1 MTDSTPLTTANLDAR
16 VGRRQALRIGG
27 LSVSLAALVAACG
40 TERTGDSDPGR
51 VGNADPV
58 LAQPDYEVNDIVL
71 LRTASSLE
79 LTAVAVYETAK
90 GLGVLEG
97 STAALV
103 DRLQANHQATADKM
117 GQLTEAAGG
126 TAWTDTNPWI
136 MERAIAPIVDTI
148 AASDDAGRDVI
159 NLAITLENLAA
170 STHQSLTGILTESEQ
185 RLATANASA
194 EESRHSAALIL
205 SAFGTNNRFSPAFV
219 GEDVNRTV
227 DNTLAMYAINTA
239 FGSLAQQELIIGEP
253 DENGSRTTFLLAT
266 PAANSFIYEELSEL
280 TP

>member
-16 VGRRQALRIGG
+16 VGRRQVLRIGG
-27 LSVSLAALVAACG
+27 LSVSLAALGAACG
-40 TERTGDSDPGR
+40 NDRGGDTAPGR

-58 LAQPDYEVNDIVL
+58 LPQPDYAVNDIVL

-79 LTAVAVYETAK
+79 LTAVAVYEIAK

-97 STAALV
+97 STAELV
-103 DRLQANHQATADKM
+103 ERLQANHQATADKM
-117 GQLTEAAGG
+117 AELTVAAGG

-148 AASDDAGRDVI
+148 STSDDVLRDVI

-170 STHQSLTGILTESEQ
+170 STHQSLTGILTEPAQ

-194 EESRHSAALIL
+194 EESRQSAALIL
-205 SAFGTNNRFSPAFV
+205 NVFGIGNQFSPALV
-219 GEDVNRTV
+219 NEDVERTPE
-227 DNTLAMYAINTA
+227 NTLAMYAITST
-239 FGSLAQQELIIGEP
+239 FGSLAQQELIIGET
-253 DENGSRTTFLLAT
+253 DENGSRTTFLFAT
-266 PAANSFIYEELSEL
+266 PAANSFIYEELS
-280 TP
+280 

>member
-40 TERTGDSDPGR
+40 TDRGGDTAPGR
-51 VGNADPV
+51 VGNADPI
-58 LAQPDYEVNDIVL
+58 LPPPDYAVNDVVL

-97 STAALV
+97 STAELV
-103 DRLQANHQATADKM
+103 ERLQANHQATADKM
-117 GQLTEAAGG
+117 AELTEAAGG

-136 MERAIAPIVDTI
+136 MERAVAPIVDTI
-148 AASDDAGRDVI
+148 TMSDDVLRDVI

-170 STHQSLTGILTESEQ
+170 STHQSLTGILTEPKQ
-185 RLATANASA
+185 RLATANAST
-194 EESRHSAALIL
+194 EESRHSAALVL
-205 SAFGTNNRFSPAFV
+205 NVFGTGNRFSPALV
-219 GEDVNRTV
+219 NEDVERTPQ
-227 DNTLAMYAINTA
+227 NTLAMYAINSA
-239 FGSLAQQELIIGEP
+239 FGSLAQQELIVGEA
-253 DENGSRTTFLLAT
+253 DENGARTTFILAT
-266 PAANSFIYEELSEL
+266 PAANSFIYEELS
-280 TP
+280 

>member
-40 TERTGDSDPGR
+40 DDRGGDTAPGR
-51 VGNADPV
+51 VGNADPI
-58 LAQPDYEVNDIVL
+58 LSPPDYAVNNVVL

-79 LTAVAVYETAK
+79 LTALAVYDTAK

-97 STAALV
+97 STAELV
-103 DRLQANHQATADKM
+103 ERLQANHQATADKM
-117 GQLTEAAGG
+117 AELTVAAGG

-148 AASDDAGRDVI
+148 STSDDVLRDVI

-170 STHQSLTGILTESEQ
+170 STHQSLTGILTEPEQ

-194 EESRHSAALIL
+194 QESRHSAALIL
-205 SAFGTNNRFSPAFV
+205 NAFGTGNRFSPALV
-219 GEDVNRTV
+219 NEDVERTPE
-227 DNTLAMYAINTA
+227 NTLAMYAINST
-239 FGSLAQQELIIGEP
+239 FGSLAQQELIIGEA
-253 DENGSRTTFLLAT
+253 DENGSRTTFLLST
-266 PAANSFIYEELSEL
+266 PAANSFIYEELS
-280 TP
+280 

>member
-40 TERTGDSDPGR
+40 DDRGGDTAPGR
-51 VGNADPV
+51 VGNADPI
-58 LAQPDYEVNDIVL
+58 LSPPDYAVNNVVL

-79 LTAVAVYETAK
+79 LTAVAVYDTAK

-97 STAALV
+97 STAELV
-103 DRLQANHQATADKM
+103 ERLQANHQATADKM
-117 GQLTEAAGG
+117 AELTVAAGG

-148 AASDDAGRDVI
+148 STSDDVLRDVI

-170 STHQSLTGILTESEQ
+170 STHQSLTSILTEPEQ
-185 RLATANASA
+185 RLATANAST
-194 EESRHSAALIL
+194 EESRHSAALVL
-205 SAFGTNNRFSPAFV
+205 KAFGTSNRFSPALV
-219 GEDVNRTV
+219 DEEVNRTLE
-227 DNTLAMYAINTA
+227 NTLAMYAINSA
-239 FGSLAQQELIIGEP
+239 FGSLAQKELIIGEA
-253 DENGSRTTFLLAT
+253 DESGSRTTFLLAT
-266 PAANSFIYEELSEL
+266 PAANSFIYEELG
-280 TP
+280 

>member
-40 TERTGDSDPGR
+40 DNRDGDTAPGR
-51 VGNADPV
+51 VGNADPI
-58 LAQPDYEVNDIVL
+58 LPLPDYDVNNVVL

-97 STAALV
+97 STADLV
-103 DRLQANHQATADKM
+103 DRIQANHQATADKM
-117 GQLTEAAGG
+117 AELTEAAGG

-136 MERAIAPIVDTI
+136 MERAIVPIVETI
-148 AASDDAGRDVI
+148 AMSDDMARDVI

-170 STHQSLTGILTESEQ
+170 STHQSLTSILTEPEQ
-185 RLATANASA
+185 RLATANAA
-194 EESRHSAALIL
+194 TEESRHSAALVL
-205 SAFGTNNRFSPAFV
+205 KAFGTSNRFSPALV
-219 GEDVNRTV
+219 DEEVNRTLE
-227 DNTLAMYAINTA
+227 NTLAMYAINSA
-239 FGSLAQQELIIGEP
+239 FGSLAQKELIIGEA
-253 DENGSRTTFLLAT
+253 DESGSRTTFLLAT
-266 PAANSFIYEELSEL
+266 PAANSFIYEELG
-280 TP
+280 

>member
-40 TERTGDSDPGR
+40 NDRTGDTAPGR
-51 VGNADPV
+51 VGNADPI
-58 LAQPDYEVNDIVL
+58 LPLPDYAVNNVVL

-97 STAALV
+97 STADLV
-103 DRLQANHQATADKM
+103 DRIQANHQATADKM
-117 GQLTEAAGG
+117 AELTEAAGG

-136 MERAIAPIVDTI
+136 MERAIAPIVETI
-148 AASDDAGRDVI
+148 SMSDDVRRDVI

-170 STHQSLTGILTESEQ
+170 STHQKLTAILTEPAQ
-185 RLATANASA
+185 RLATANAST
-194 EESRHSAALIL
+194 EESRHSAALVL
-205 SAFGTNNRFSPAFV
+205 DAFGTANRFSPALV
-219 GEDVNRTV
+219 GEDVERTPE
-227 DNTLAMYAINTA
+227 NTLALYAINSA
-239 FGSLAQQELIIGEP
+239 FGSLAQQELIVGEA
-253 DENGSRTTFLLAT
+253 DENGSRTTFLLST
-266 PAANSFIYEELSEL
+266 PAANSFIYEELS
-280 TP
+280 

>member
-40 TERTGDSDPGR
+40 NDRTGDTAPGR
-51 VGNADPV
+51 VGNADPI
-58 LAQPDYEVNDIVL
+58 LPLPDYPVNDVVL

-97 STAALV
+97 STADLV
-103 DRLQANHQATADKM
+103 DRIQANHQATADKM
-117 GQLTEAAGG
+117 AALTEAAGG

-136 MERAIAPIVDTI
+136 MERAIAPILDTI
-148 AASDDAGRDVI
+148 GMSDDVGRDVI

-170 STHQSLTGILTESEQ
+170 STHQTLTGILTEAAQ
-185 RLATANASA
+185 RLATANAST
-194 EESRHSAALIL
+194 EESRHSAALVL
-205 SAFGTNNRFSPAFV
+205 DVFGTANRFSPALV
-219 GEDVNRTV
+219 NEDVERTPE
-227 DNTLAMYAINTA
+227 NTLAMYAINST
-239 FGSLAQQELIIGEP
+239 FGSLAQQELIVGEA

-266 PAANSFIYEELSEL
+266 PAANSFIYEELG
-280 TP
+280 